1 MVGRPQKKLTYNP
14 ELQFQNFLQELRE
27 VYEESDS
34 LRMLAA
40 EMNITLLK
48 LRKLLI
54 TAGIFT
60 SDICTE
66 VNELYQ
72 AGKKIPEIMEL
83 TGLSRAS
90 VHSYLPYTKGIYNA
104 EEISLNA
111 ERCRAYRI
119 RQEKVRVL
127 QKVPS
132 EENLWQAV
140 VTFQEYPFKTATGLP
155 FRYKLKV
162 GKNGEWNR
170 ELLIDRRE
178 KSKSLAWSS
187 VMLAFEKS
195 KELSQ
200 EVKKPKALGDIRGVS
215 YIYPILWRFGL
226 IRVPKAIEK
235 KMRKQR

>member
-1 MVGRPQKKLTYNP
+1 MAGRPQKKLTYNP

-60 SDICTE
+60 SDICAE

-162 GKNGEWNR
+162 GKMESGTGN
-170 ELLIDRRE
+170 
-178 KSKSLAWSS
+178 
-187 VMLAFEKS
+187 
-195 KELSQ
+195 
-200 EVKKPKALGDIRGVS
+200 
-215 YIYPILWRFGL
+215 Y
-226 IRVPKAIEK
+226 
-235 KMRKQR
+235 

>member
-1 MVGRPQKKLTYNP
+1 MAGRPRKKPEYNP
-14 ELQFQNFLQELRE
+14 ELQFNNFLQELRE

-40 EMNITLLK
+40 ELNISLLK

-54 TAGIFT
+54 TAGSFT

-66 VNELYQ
+66 VNELHQ
-72 AGKKIPEIMEL
+72 SGKKIPEIMEL

-111 ERCRAYRI
+111 ERCLAYRI

-127 QKVPS
+127 QEVPS

-140 VTFQEYPFKTATGLP
+140 IVFQDYPFKTATGLP

-170 ELLIDRRE
+170 ELLIDWRE

-187 VMLAFEKS
+187 VMLAFENS
-195 KELSQ
+195 KELLE

-226 IRVPKAIEK
+226 IKIPEAIEK
-235 KMRKQR
+235 KMGKQR